1 MAQFYEDS
9 LANKTDN
16 SKSEEI
22 EKGIITLKMRG
33 RACLPRGAFDRYSK
47 ILEEMKSI
55 RKYVDVLSAHNLEE
69 MTFESI
75 AMQTAETKKRN
86 LLYTR
91 QRKDKSEK
99 ITKLTEENGII
110 KKKIFD
116 ESEKQTEI
124 QQRIDRVNIDINN
137 WTIVQNV
144 LSSAYLMVE
153 PWKLLEALGKKMN
166 SLNPNIN
173 KLAIKIME
181 EGPDL
186 STDTD
191 IANVPKGQPAVEHK
205 LETDDI
211 VTVWGPPGT
220 GKTYTMAK
228 IANSYIAQGKS
239 VLIVS
244 HSNVSVDGVIKQV
257 VKMLGTDK
265 QSVLEDGKILRFGYV
280 RDDELSQNPYAT
292 LTYNVPYRLQSPFL
306 ENLKGKDWNV
316 GETKLIEKINQEN
329 RLIYYF
335 TALNGLATKI
345 IIQKDWAEYIV
356 KNQQIIW
363 GWLEYNMILYIQK
376 RNPNVPGIADKLYPP
391 KERKLEKIKN
401 YWKLILSLEPIR
413 EIYGD
418 EILTVQNIS
427 IDHFV
432 PWSYVAHDE
441 MWNLNPTTKSINSS
455 KSNNLPDWDT
465 YFKKLAQ
472 QEYHSYQLMWKND
485 IVHKEF
491 EKCAKEHI
499 NSDDIRYR
507 VYRRGLEYPVFAEE
521 LKSIILPV
529 YQSAQNCGFGRW
541 KY

>member
-1 MAQFYEDS
+1 MQIFVDAD
-9 LANKTDN
+9 ACPVVDI
-16 SKSEEI
+16 I
-22 EKGIITLKMRG
+22 EKISKKHHISVTLL
-33 RACLPRGAFDRYSK
+33 CDTNHVLHSDYSEVIVVGAGADAVDYK
-47 ILEEMKSI
+47 LISI
-55 RKYVDVLSAHNLEE
+55 CHKGDVVVSQDYGVA
-69 MTFESI
+69 
-75 AMQTAETKKRN
+75 AM
-86 LLYTR
+86 
-91 QRKDKSEK
+91 
-99 ITKLTEENGII
+99 
-110 KKKIFD
+110 
-116 ESEKQTEI
+116 
-124 QQRIDRVNIDINN
+124 
-137 WTIVQNV
+137 
-144 LSSAYLMVE
+144 
-153 PWKLLEALGKKMN
+153 ALGKGAY
-166 SLNPNIN
+166 
-173 KLAIKIME
+173 AI
-181 EGPDL
+181 
-186 STDTD
+186 
-191 IANVPKGQPAVEHK
+191 H
-205 LETDDI
+205 
-211 VTVWGPPGT
+211 
-220 GKTYTMAK
+220 
-228 IANSYIAQGKS
+228 
-239 VLIVS
+239 
-244 HSNVSVDGVIKQV
+244 
-257 VKMLGTDK
+257 
-265 QSVLEDGKILRFGYV
+265 QSG
-280 RDDELSQNPYAT
+280 
-292 LTYNVPYRLQSPFL
+292 
-306 ENLKGKDWNV
+306 NLKGKDWNV